1 MLNRKTKLKWRFL
14 IIRIRRGSAKTK
26 EVVPK
31 EAINDEISAREVR
44 LIDADG
50 QQVGIVSIAK
60 ARELAEQSG
69 LDVVEI
75 SPSARPPVC
84 KIMDFSKYYYQKE
97 RKAREARKNRVEV
110 QVKEVKFGPNTEEH
124 DYNFKKKNAI
134 KFLLAHDKVKFT
146 VRFKGRQMAHK
157 EIGEEL
163 LLKIMAELKPIVDVD
178 QPIRSESRV
187 MSMVLSPK
195 KDIEKLIDL
204 LDKTDDENVEADN
217 KE

>member
-1 MLNRKTKLKWRFL
+1 M
-14 IIRIRRGSAKTK
+14 K

-31 EAINDEISAREVR
+31 EAINEEITSREVR

-50 QQVGIVSIAK
+50 EQVGIVSIAK
-60 ARELAEQSG
+60 ARELAEQAG
-69 LDVVEI
+69 LDLVEI

-84 KIMDFSKYYYQKE
+84 KIMDFGKYYYQKE

-124 DYNFKKKNAI
+124 DYNFKKRNAI
-134 KFLLAHDKVKFT
+134 KFLLAQDKVKFT
-146 VRFKGRQMAHK
+146 VRFRGRQMAHK
-157 EIGEEL
+157 GLGEDL
-163 LLKIMAELKPIVDVD
+163 LLKLMDELKPITDVD

-195 KDIEKLIDL
+195 KDIENLVGL
-204 LDKTDDENVEADN
+204 LDKKEEETDD
-217 KE
+217 K